1 MGFEIDLQNKRY
13 VTTEGLLYL
22 MGDQYKKYS
31 VRPEI
36 PTVDEV
42 MQIRQMMGLDT
53 GDPLVVIRG
62 VVETDRGAF
71 VDYGTTSPKN
81 LKGFVKFSD
90 YPLEMA
96 CRRAT
101 NRAMRI
107 ATGAGTS
114 IDEIDT
120 EVEPQQQPEVVDTKP
135 ATNGQPNQK
144 ERMATDQRKAAIRSK
159 LSELESEGKTP
170 EDDYRN
176 KINELKN
183 PMTEKRAAQ
192 LEQFIASLLKPQE
205 DAPKPEEQPAPE
217 ISNDPLATEHQRTEL
232 LQRAGVFVSDG
243 NLDGGQAQTII
254 DECDKE
260 MYLARFKK
268 VDDNARWYSLGS

>member
-1 MGFEIDLQNKRY
+1 MSKFEGIADPVAMGFEIDLQGKRY

-62 VVETDRGAF
+62 VVETDRGIF

-120 EVEPQQQPEVVDTKP
+120 EVEPESCFSAASRGCGHQASEQWAAERG
-135 ATNGQPNQK
+135 ATGG
-144 ERMATDQRKAAIRSK
+144 A
-159 LSELESEGKTP
+159 
-170 EDDYRN
+170 
-176 KINELKN
+176 
-183 PMTEKRAAQ
+183 
-192 LEQFIASLLKPQE
+192 
-205 DAPKPEEQPAPE
+205 
-217 ISNDPLATEHQRTEL
+217 
-232 LQRAGVFVSDG
+232 RAGWQME
-243 NLDGGQAQTII
+243 LQQT
-254 DECDKE
+254 D
-260 MYLARFKK
+260 R
-268 VDDNARWYSLGS
+268 RH

>member
-1 MGFEIDLQNKRY
+1 
-13 VTTEGLLYL
+13 

-101 NRAMRI
+101 KPR
-107 ATGAGTS
+107 
-114 IDEIDT
+114 DED
-120 EVEPQQQPEVVDTKP
+120 
-135 ATNGQPNQK
+135 
-144 ERMATDQRKAAIRSK
+144 RYWR
-159 LSELESEGKTP
+159 
-170 EDDYRN
+170 
-176 KINELKN
+176 
-183 PMTEKRAAQ
+183 
-192 LEQFIASLLKPQE
+192 
-205 DAPKPEEQPAPE
+205 
-217 ISNDPLATEHQRTEL
+217 
-232 LQRAGVFVSDG
+232 G
-243 NLDGGQAQTII
+243 NV
-254 DECDKE
+254 
-260 MYLARFKK
+260 Y
-268 VDDNARWYSLGS
+268 

>member
-1 MGFEIDLQNKRY
+1 MSKFEGIDPIVMGFEIDLQGKRY

-31 VRPEI
+31 VRPEL

-62 VVETDRGAF
+62 VVETDRGTF

-120 EVEPQQQPEVVDTKP
+120 DVQPNQQETQAEVVDTYPIVDDKIS
-135 ATNGQPNQK
+135 NGQV
-144 ERMATDQRKAAIRSK
+144 EGGLAKA
-159 LSELESEGKTP
+159 
-170 EDDYRN
+170 D
-176 KINELKN
+176 
-183 PMTEKRAAQ
+183 
-192 LEQFIASLLKPQE
+192 
-205 DAPKPEEQPAPE
+205 EQPLPE
-217 ISNDPLATEHQRTEL
+217 PEPPTVTDDPLATDMQRSEL
-232 LQRAGVFVSDG
+232 CNRAAIFHTDG
-243 NLDGGQAQTII
+243 LLEKEKTDII
-254 DECDKE
+254 IAECDKE
-260 MYLARFKK
+260 MYLARFKMWMQK
-268 VDDNARWYSLGS
+268 LDGVLAESEAQAEVETQ

>member
-1 MGFEIDLQNKRY
+1 MSKFEGVDPIIMGFEIVLQDKRY

-31 VRPEI
+31 VRPEL
-36 PTVDEV
+36 PTVEEV

-62 VVETDRGAF
+62 VVETDRGTF

-120 EVEPQQQPEVVDTKP
+120 EVRPNQQETQAEDVDNYAVVDDKI
-135 ATNGQPNQK
+135 PNEQV
-144 ERMATDQRKAAIRSK
+144 EGGLAKA
-159 LSELESEGKTP
+159 
-170 EDDYRN
+170 
-176 KINELKN
+176 
-183 PMTEKRAAQ
+183 
-192 LEQFIASLLKPQE
+192 
-205 DAPKPEEQPAPE
+205 EEQPMPE
-217 ISNDPLATEHQRTEL
+217 PDGKWNYNKKTKEILLTGNFPSDDYLKKALSNYVLNVLFVVKDRSVAETLLAREVMETNLDMLCTTLPDGEMDPLTERFTALKLHTVGE
-232 LQRAGVFVSDG
+232 A
-243 NLDGGQAQTII
+243 QA
-254 DECDKE
+254 E
-260 MYLARFKK
+260 KK
-268 VDDNARWYSLGS
+268 TQ